1 MWKVEY
7 IKRFLK
13 ELASLPKD
21 IQSRIESIVF
31 SELESGNPFDLGYL
45 SKMKG
50 YKDKYKIRVGD
61 YRIGLTLEKKI
72 KLLFVNELHI
82 VEKFIRFFLSAIA

>member
-7 IKRFLK
+7 TRRFLK
-13 ELASLPKD
+13 ELASLPLD

-31 SELESGNPFDLGYL
+31 RELESENPFELGYL
-45 SKMKG
+45 NKMKG

-61 YRIGLTLEKKI
+61 YRIGLTIDKKNQTI
-72 KLLFVNELHI
+72 ICQRVAHRREIYQIFP
-82 VEKFIRFFLSAIA
+82 

>member
-7 IKRFLK
+7 TRRFLK
-13 ELASLPKD
+13 ELASLPQD

-31 SELESGNPFDLGYL
+31 SELGLQNPFDLGYL

-61 YRIGLTLEKKI
+61 YRIGLTIDKKKQTTI
-72 KLLFVNELHI
+72 CQRVAHRREIYKIFP
-82 VEKFIRFFLSAIA
+82 